1 MSSSGEK
8 YKQMLIHWAL
18 HHHRMSMR
26 QSYVCLT
33 SVFLMMYGDGLDVPD
48 VLDTND
54 ACAIIDKYA
63 NARVWRD
70 ATDFIRKLHHRTKT
84 SARYLCKVK

>member
-1 MSSSGEK
+1 MER

-18 HHHRMSMR
+18 HNARMPIR

-33 SVFLMMYGDGLDVPD
+33 SVFLMMYGDGLEVRD

-63 NARVWRD
+63 NERIWLD
-70 ATDFIRKLHHRTKT
+70 AAAFIRELDKRTKM
-84 SARYLCKVK
+84 SLGPRAE